1 MSKRHQSS
9 RRRSYGRRQHEVYER
24 EARRLMPES
33 PEAAADDFGPAS
45 TSDPFAFMDPRAPRL
60 RFMLGE

>member
-1 MSKRHQSS
+1 
-9 RRRSYGRRQHEVYER
+9 
-24 EARRLMPES
+24 MPET
-33 PEAAADDFGPAS
+33 PEHGADDFGPAS